1 VAVENGIEL
10 RAGEPFEMV
19 VEPGKVR
26 EFAAAVLAAP
36 DDPLPPPTFLAS
48 HLLWWAPENR
58 PVPAGVLDRTRLLHG
73 EQEFVFHGP
82 PPRVGDHL
90 TVVARIDKVYE
101 KEGGRGGTMR
111 FVEWVTEFRDEQ
123 GELVA
128 ELRAT
133 MIETGQP
140 AGR

>member
-1 VAVENGIEL
+1 VDDGLEL

-19 VEPGKVR
+19 VERGKVR
-26 EFAAAVLAAP
+26 EFAAAVLASP
-36 DDPLPPPTFLAS
+36 DDPVPPPTFLAS

-58 PVPAGVLDRTRLLHG
+58 PVPAGVLDRARLLHG
-73 EQEFVFHGP
+73 EQEVVFHGP
-82 PPRVGDHL
+82 PPQIGDRL

-101 KEGGRGGTMR
+101 KEGGRGGAMR

-133 MIETGQP
+133 MIETSP
-140 AGR
+140 VAGR